1 MRDSHR
7 DATRASCR
15 ADAARR
21 APRDDARDDDEL
33 RDVSPSE
40 AYGFAG
46 MALTTLAFALWLV
59 GVFASEAT
67 LERLGAPSGAAA
79 RHYARALPMWLIAS
93 CLYAFVGY
101 ECLNLMSTPDDAA
114 TTFGA
119 TDPDPSEYV
128 LDGGRRANETFDL
141 DEGLRSSIPLF
152 RDISQAEVTARMFR
166 ERGGRRARTPRRSRG
181 RERRDRGRRKR
192 RDRARSARVVRHS
205 KRSSTP
211 RRRRSG

>member
-1 MRDSHR
+1 MPRGRRS
-7 DATRASCR
+7 
-15 ADAARR
+15 R

-166 ERGGRRARTPRRSRG
+166 ERGDAAADAEAKSRTRTTRSR
-181 RERRDRGRRKR
+181 
-192 RDRARSARVVRHS
+192 S
-205 KRSSTP
+205 KKAS
-211 RRRRSG
+211 